1 MVLEWICDL
10 GGNQQENAFH
20 YCFNRLL
27 TCALTI
33 GGATLRLLFMK
44 YLRIRKYPKQIV
56 SKRMAV

>member
-1 MVLEWICDL
+1 MVLEWICDVEE
-10 GGNQQENAFH
+10 NQQWNALH
-20 YCFNRLL
+20 YCVNRLL

-33 GGATLRLLFMK
+33 GGVTLRLLFME